1 MAEPVEIPIVVT
13 GEQAAFAK
21 LKTLRDLVTDIEK
34 GAKVALG
41 GLGGRGGIRVSSGDL
56 FDGSI
61 SASPMHR
68 RPTASDGI
76 TDRWAKSMEEM
87 LSRGIAGLGL
97 DLFKSGLDLA
107 TQGLKTFA
115 GFLLNDVIKP
125 FTVLETRAQQIAN
138 ASSGKLTGV
147 EISGAVRAEK
157 LRSNIGEDK
166 LLEAAEKFQDI
177 TGESVLAFQML
188 DTIGMLTKGR
198 GGSATEQAAF
208 AASVFKQGMTK
219 ADLDRL
225 LLGFT
230 GQGDIGS
237 IPLQQMA
244 RLGGKVVAPAGHLA
258 GEYSQRILTSTGLLQ
273 AARPGF
279 GTVDLASTGL
289 NTFFTNVSTQFAK
302 LEKGGLGKFFEV
314 GAEGKRVVSDPA
326 ALIGALLAKTSG
338 NISDL
343 KKLGFTDPGARLVGA
358 FGEQFKGGFQAAKA
372 RGETDEQAR
381 ASAGKAVEAYIKT
394 FISATSSME
403 AESKKRDAVMAT
415 TGERWESAMNRIKD
429 KMLSVMPAVE
439 KLVDSF
445 EQRAPDIADAA
456 EKLATALVDV
466 AEFLDKWVIGRD
478 TTTAK
483 GREREFARE
492 SRQFSR
498 AAEEVQ
504 RAGGG
509 VALKR
514 FLEGERA
521 IEGTSEKTLEA
532 LSKTKWGR
540 GQREAL
546 GGMGTEYS
554 DEAAAK
560 NLETRQRRLQYFVA
574 AIKANPEEG
583 MRMVAAESGEG
594 PGRKI
599 TKEQADIL
607 AGLAAEVKKTTTEFG
622 GLTSAIVETMKELNG
637 LATAGGEAAKSKP
650 LGQ

>member
-13 GEQAAFAK
+13 GEQAAYAK
-21 LKTLRDLVTDIEK
+21 LKTLRDLVTDIER

-41 GLGGRGGIRVSSGDL
+41 GGGGIRVSSGAM
-56 FDGSI
+56 FDSSI
-61 SASPMHR
+61 GAYPGYRGRSSP
-68 RPTASDGI
+68 DGI
-76 TDRWAKSMEEM
+76 SDRWSKSMEDM

-115 GFLLNDVIKP
+115 GFLLNDVVKP

-138 ASSGKLTGV
+138 ASSGKLTGL

-166 LLEAAEKFQDI
+166 LLDAAEKFQDI

-208 AASVFKQGMTK
+208 AASVFKPGMGK

-244 RLGGKVVAPAGHLA
+244 KLGGKVVAPAGEMGGDYA
-258 GEYSQRILTSTGLLQ
+258 RRILTSTGLLQ

-289 NTFFTNVSTQFAK
+289 NTFFTNVSSNFDK
-302 LEKGGLGKFFEV
+302 LKLGGFGGFFEKT
-314 GAEGKRVVSDPA
+314 AEGKRVVSDPA

-338 NISDL
+338 NISNL
-343 KKLGFTDPGARLVGA
+343 KDLGFTDPGARLVRS
-358 FGEQFKGGFQAAKA
+358 FGEQFGGAYKTARG

-394 FISATSSME
+394 FVNATSSME

-415 TGERWESAMNRIKD
+415 TGERWESAVNRIKD
-429 KMLSVMPAVE
+429 RMLTIMPAVE

-445 EQRAPDIADAA
+445 EARAPDIADAA
-456 EKLATALVDV
+456 EKLADALVSV
-466 AEFLDKWVIGRD
+466 AEFLDKWVLGRD
-478 TTTAK
+478 TSTTE
-483 GREREFARE
+483 GRRREFGRDT
-492 SRQFSR
+492 RQFAR
-498 AAEEVQ
+498 AAEEVE

-509 VALKR
+509 VSMKR
-514 FLEGERA
+514 FLEGQTVVQGAKEEA
-521 IEGTSEKTLEA
+521 IAALEKTKTTDVFRSKYATLGRGYTDESEAKARKLESGIMRTFIA
-532 LSKTKWGR
+532 DIEASPERGMKAAEGALKRGELSK
-540 GQREAL
+540 
-546 GGMGTEYS
+546 
-554 DEAAAK
+554 
-560 NLETRQRRLQYFVA
+560 
-574 AIKANPEEG
+574 
-583 MRMVAAESGEG
+583 
-594 PGRKI
+594 
-599 TKEQADIL
+599 EQFDIL
-607 AGLAAEVKKTTTEFG
+607 AKLSTATTKAAQDFGTLTDGILETTKRLSELAN
-622 GLTSAIVETMKELNG
+622 SA
-637 LATAGGEAAKSKP
+637 GEAAKSKP

>member
-68 RPTASDGI
+68 RPTPSDGI

-244 RLGGKVVAPAGHLA
+244 RLGGKVVAPAGQMA

-302 LEKGGLGKFFEV
+302 LEMGGLGKFFEV

-394 FISATSSME
+394 FVSATSSME

-456 EKLATALVDV
+456 EKLATALIDI

-509 VALKR
+509 VALKKY
-514 FLEGERA
+514 LEGQSVVRGAEEEA
-521 IEGTSEKTLEA
+521 IAALEKTTTTQAFRAKFATMGRGYTAESEAATRQLESGYMRSFIKDIEA
-532 LSKTKWGR
+532 SPEQGMKLAEGAMKRGELSK
-540 GQREAL
+540 
-546 GGMGTEYS
+546 
-554 DEAAAK
+554 
-560 NLETRQRRLQYFVA
+560 
-574 AIKANPEEG
+574 
-583 MRMVAAESGEG
+583 
-594 PGRKI
+594 
-599 TKEQADIL
+599 EQFDIL
-607 AGLAAEVKKTTTEFG
+607 AKLAAATTKSAQDFGTLSDAMLDAVK
-622 GLTSAIVETMKELNG
+622 GLKSLADSA
-637 LATAGGEAAKSKP
+637 GEAAKSKP